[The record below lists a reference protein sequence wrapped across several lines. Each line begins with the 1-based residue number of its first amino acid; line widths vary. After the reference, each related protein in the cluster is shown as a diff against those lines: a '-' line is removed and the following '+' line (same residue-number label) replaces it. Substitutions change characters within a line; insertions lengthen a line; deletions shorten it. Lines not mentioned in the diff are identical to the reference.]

1 MYPVIIFCGGHGTR
15 IREFEPFLPKPLIK
29 VGNKSI
35 IEHIFD
41 IYLRSGFNKFILC
54 VGYKHQE
61 FEKYLRNKKFTELKR
76 KYFFHKKKNIF
87 VNLVPTGV
95 KTETGYRLK
104 KIEPKIL
111 TKYFFLT
118 YGDGVADIDIKKQL
132 QFHIRTRK
140 AITVTGVNPPSRFG
154 KLKVKK
160 NTVVEFNEKP
170 LKTKDLING
179 GFFVCNKSIFRYLNK
194 DNKSLNFE
202 KDILSKIAKNK
213 NMSCFYHKKFWM
225 ALDTRRDHDK
235 LQSIWKTTKFKFQ

>member
-1 MYPVIIFCGGHGTR
+1 MYPVVIFCGGQGTR

-41 IYLRSGFNKFILC
+41 IYLKSGFNKFILC

-61 FEKYLRNKKFTELKR
+61 FEKYLRYKKFTKI
-76 KYFFHKKKNIF
+76 KKKIFFHKKKKIF
-87 VNLVPTGV
+87 VTLTPTGV

-104 KIEPKIL
+104 KIEHKIL

-118 YGDGVADIDIKKQL
+118 YGDGVANINIKKQL
-132 QFHIRTRK
+132 QFHIRNRK

-154 KLKVKK
+154 KLKVNK

-179 GFFVCNKSIFRYLNK
+179 GFFVCNKSIFKYLNK
-194 DNKSLNFE
+194 NNKNLNFE
-202 KDILSKIAKNK
+202 KDILNKIAKKK
-213 NMSCFYHKKFWM
+213 NMSCFYHKGFWM
-225 ALDTRRDHDK
+225 AIDTRRDHDK
-235 LQSIWKTTKFKFQ
+235 LQAIFRTKKFNFQ

>member
-1 MYPVIIFCGGHGTR
+1 MYPVVIFCGGQGTR

-41 IYLRSGFNKFILC
+41 VYLNYGFNKFILC
-54 VGYKHQE
+54 VGYKYQE
-61 FEKYLRNKKFTELKR
+61 FEKYLRYKKFTEIK
-76 KYFFHKKKNIF
+76 KNYFFQIKKK
-87 VNLVPTGV
+87 VSVTLVPTGA

-104 KIEPKIL
+104 KIEKKIL

-118 YGDGVADIDIKKQL
+118 YGDGIANINIKKQL
-132 QFHIRTRK
+132 QFHIRNGK

-154 KLKVKK
+154 NLKVNR

-170 LKTKDLING
+170 LKTRDLING
-179 GFFVCNKSIFRYLNK
+179 GFFVCNKSIFKYFNK
-194 DNKSLNFE
+194 NNKNLNFE
-202 KDILSKIAKNK
+202 KDILNKIARDK

-225 ALDTRRDHDK
+225 AVDTRRDHDK
-235 LQSIWKTTKFKFQ
+235 LQDIWKLTKFKF